1 MSQIIKK
8 HHYVPQCCL
17 RNFAVQEQLFVLDK
31 IKKSVYPAKVKDVA
45 QDRYFNDFPD
55 VFLPEEYRE
64 KAKAQ
69 FIEKD
74 LAKVESNFSN
84 FLKLIIDCLEDIEQ
98 RDVFDSVGVLD
109 EEAKI
114 NFSAF
119 IMLQLVRT
127 NKNRQQIRGMFQSLV
142 DLKEKMAQAIGDN
155 TQEFNFSASKRPA
168 QSINFNDLIKIGVEE
183 DSIAHHLSFVS
194 NALDRGTNSKIAKIL
209 SSHIW
214 LFGVNSTSIPL
225 WTSDNPIVIKPY
237 EDYGT
242 VIASHGA
249 QVIYPISPKHLLIMF
264 ESNFWGGLQ
273 SYDCMSANLSE
284 EDVKSYNKLQA
295 QQCYRQTYASNNDF
309 KL

>member
-1 MSQIIKK
+1 MSQIVKK
-8 HHYVPQCCL
+8 QHYVPQCYL
-17 RNFAVQEQLFVLDK
+17 RSFAVQDRLFVLDK
-31 IKKSVYPAKVKDVA
+31 IKKSVYSAKVKDVA

-74 LAKVESNFSN
+74 LAKVESNFSK
-84 FLKLIIDCLEDIEQ
+84 FLKLIIDCLEDIEK
-98 RDVFDSVGVLD
+98 RDMFDSVGVLD

-119 IMLQLVRT
+119 VTLQLVRT
-127 NKNRQQIRGMFQSLV
+127 NKTRQQISGMFQSV
-142 DLKEKMAQAIGDN
+142 VGLKEKMAQALGN
-155 TQEFNFSASKRPA
+155 SPQEFNFPASKRPT

-194 NALDRGTNSKIAKIL
+194 NALDRGGNSKIAKTL

-214 LFGVNSTSIPL
+214 LFGVNSTSLPL

-242 VIASHGA
+242 CIASYGV
-249 QVIYPISPKHLLIMF
+249 QVIYPIIPKHLLIMF
-264 ESNFWGGLQ
+264 EANFWGGLQ

-284 EDVKSYNKLQA
+284 EDVKSYNKLQV
-295 QQCYRQTYASNNDF
+295 QQCCRQTYASKEF
-309 KL
+309 